1 MLKKELT
8 EHHLLIKKVFFFEKK
23 HNFPSKNDHCY
34 SLFESWLISMYLS
47 IEKSF

>member
-8 EHHLLIKKVFFFEKK
+8 EHHVLIKKSFFEKK

-34 SLFESWLISMYLS
+34 SLFES
-47 IEKSF
+47 

>member
-23 HNFPSKNDHCY
+23 HNFPSKNDYRY
-34 SLFESWLISMYLS
+34 SRIVTYFYVFIY
-47 IEKSF
+47 